1 MLDLVVPRPG
11 VASIIPM
18 MRNSGL
24 QGAALI
30 LELRRLQ
37 HAFEAEGWKDQLGLA
52 ASARHGSRREAPLRT
67 GSRKRRRKN
76 RVGRSI
82 DVWLE
87 RLRLKQAHLV
97 QRRSIAFVEP
107 AGPQAGGRGPSFAPE
122 HPEAIDL
129 ITLGPEMHV
138 SGDASVSIEPDKSGL
153 NLPRPAPAETKLRRL
168 IDKGGVALRSAVT
181 FVCTG
186 TPASQGDAAEVS
198 MITRVKSAFEN
209 ELRTG
214 FRVLIGT
221 LLAVCCLGLMPLAGA
236 VVVPGNLVVESNVKA
251 IQHPTGGIV
260 AEITVMNGARVNAG
274 DLLVRLDFT
283 QTLANF
289 QMVSK
294 QLDELRARIA
304 RLVAE
309 RDGLDQIHIPPELAS
324 RGSENSARSFVA
336 SENALLKA
344 RSNARESQK
353 DLLQNRV
360 KQLTEE
366 IAGLDAQ
373 LASKAKQLELVAGE
387 LTGVQDLYD
396 KRLVPLTRLTTL
408 QRETARIEGERGQ
421 LISAVAETKS
431 KIGESQLQLIRI
443 DQEFRSDVVKELG
456 EAQGKEAELAE
467 RRVAARD
474 QLNRIEIRA
483 PTAGIIHQLSVH
495 TIGGVIRAGDT
506 IMEIVPDEDVLQIE
520 VRLQPT
526 EIDHV
531 RTGQE
536 AFVRFSAFN
545 QRTTPQITG
554 TVSYISADTSHDQQ
568 SNASYYLVRVSLS
581 DHQRHRLSG
590 LQLVPGMPAEVF
602 MQTTSRTL
610 LSYLLKP
617 ITDQMQRAFVEQ

>member
-1 MLDLVVPRPG
+1 
-11 VASIIPM
+11 
-18 MRNSGL
+18 
-24 QGAALI
+24 
-30 LELRRLQ
+30 
-37 HAFEAEGWKDQLGLA
+37 
-52 ASARHGSRREAPLRT
+52 
-67 GSRKRRRKN
+67 
-76 RVGRSI
+76 
-82 DVWLE
+82 
-87 RLRLKQAHLV
+87 
-97 QRRSIAFVEP
+97 
-107 AGPQAGGRGPSFAPE
+107 
-122 HPEAIDL
+122 
-129 ITLGPEMHV
+129 
-138 SGDASVSIEPDKSGL
+138 
-153 NLPRPAPAETKLRRL
+153 
-168 IDKGGVALRSAVT
+168 
-181 FVCTG
+181 
-186 TPASQGDAAEVS
+186 

-221 LLAVCCLGLMPLAGA
+221 LLAGCCLGLMPLAGA

-274 DLLVRLDFT
+274 DLLVRLDST

-581 DHQRHRLSG
+581 DQQRHRLSG

-617 ITDQMQRAFVEQ
+617 IMDQMQRAFVEQ